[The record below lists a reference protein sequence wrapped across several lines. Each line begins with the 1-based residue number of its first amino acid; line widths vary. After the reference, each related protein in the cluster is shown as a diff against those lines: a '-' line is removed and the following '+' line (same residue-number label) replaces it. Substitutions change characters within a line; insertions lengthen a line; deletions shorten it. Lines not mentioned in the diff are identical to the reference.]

1 MPSRRLNGGL
11 PNKCRISLY
20 KSLKPTRLLIGELDE
35 QPAASHV
42 AFLSAHRLRS
52 GNFRDRRQDWLAHC
66 RWMNYA
72 GSEKRLFCDYSKE
85 KFIVC

>member
-1 MPSRRLNGGL
+1 MAD
-11 PNKCRISLY
+11 CRIKRRIFSLY

-66 RWMNYA
+66 RRMNYA
-72 GSEKRLFCDYSKE
+72 GSENRLFLLFERKVYCVLK
-85 KFIVC
+85 